1 MRTIFC
7 KVNLR
12 LHAVK
17 IGAGNVIKNMAF
29 PVKMQKSLMLVM
41 TISYLTSDFFVFVFI
56 QLLKLRADSII
67 FYLQQPYF

>member
-1 MRTIFC
+1 
-7 KVNLR
+7 
-12 LHAVK
+12 
-17 IGAGNVIKNMAF
+17 
-29 PVKMQKSLMLVM
+29 MLVM